1 MPTKQLCFVSPQNVI
16 LASVLY
22 LDSAPKREW
31 QLVIGSNN
39 FYREVKFMKW
49 NIFKSKINSATLIEL
64 QAILTS
70 KKSVSFNPLVT
81 TINYV
86 KETYEEE
93 TDEEI
98 VAVPVVLVVQAKP
111 IKWYTKVHD
120 FFYTLTQT
128 NHNDDYSSVNDGY
141 SANHDEVNSYPNT
154 VNLDVSDT
162 VNLTGAESTMI

>member
-1 MPTKQLCFVSPQNVI
+1 MTIFYFY
-16 LASVLY
+16 ASVRDI
-22 LDSAPKREW
+22 DSRLRGNDNLQSVTIVLK
-31 QLVIGSNN
+31 Q
-39 FYREVKFMKW
+39 VKFMKRK
-49 NIFKSKINSATLIEL
+49 IFKSKSNSNI
-64 QAILTS
+64 QALNKNQHYESQQDPPS

-93 TDEEI
+93 TYEEETDEEI
-98 VAVPVVLVVQAKP
+98 VAVPVVPVVQAKP

-128 NHNDDYSSVNDGY
+128 NHNDGYSSVNHGY
-141 SANHDEVNSYPNT
+141 SANHDEVDYYPNT

-162 VNLTGAESTMI
+162 VNLTGAEVL

>member
-1 MPTKQLCFVSPQNVI
+1 M
-16 LASVLY
+16 
-22 LDSAPKREW
+22 KR
-31 QLVIGSNN
+31 
-39 FYREVKFMKW
+39 K
-49 NIFKSKINSATLIEL
+49 IFKSKSNSNIQALNKNQHYIES
-64 QAILTS
+64 QDPPS

-98 VAVPVVLVVQAKP
+98 VAVPVVQAKP
-111 IKWYTKVHD
+111 IGLRTKVLD
-120 FFYTLTQT
+120 SLKDIFTRT
-128 NHNDDYSSVNDGY
+128 NHNDGYSSVNHGY

>member
-1 MPTKQLCFVSPQNVI
+1 
-16 LASVLY
+16 
-22 LDSAPKREW
+22 
-31 QLVIGSNN
+31 
-39 FYREVKFMKW
+39 MKW
-49 NIFKSKINSATLIEL
+49 NIFKSKINSDIQTLSYIEL

-93 TDEEI
+93 TYEEETDEEI
-98 VAVPVVLVVQAKP
+98 VAVPVVPVVPVVPAKP

-128 NHNDDYSSVNDGY
+128 NHNDGYSSVNHGY

-154 VNLDVSDT
+154 VNIDVSDT